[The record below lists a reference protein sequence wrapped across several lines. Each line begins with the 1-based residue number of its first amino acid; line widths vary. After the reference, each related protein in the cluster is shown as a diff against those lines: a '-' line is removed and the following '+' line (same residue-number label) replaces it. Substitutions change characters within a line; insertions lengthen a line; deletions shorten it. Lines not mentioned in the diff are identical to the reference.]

1 MRWIRN
7 VAAVAAAIVAFF
19 FMGTPVANDQP
30 QPQIQQSSIFSISQE
45 TVVPEPETLDC
56 ITEAPV
62 ANETPS
68 TPVEEPKAEYVAKVE
83 EKAVVEKPVQVQK
96 AAKKR
101 YAIVLASQTMRKN
114 AEDFLTVLKE
124 QGVDAQIIDMEGTTK
139 VRVVYGAFETNEE
152 AHEQLQKM
160 RAENSS
166 VFKEAW
172 VLKAFK

>member
-1 MRWIRN
+1 MENI
-7 VAAVAAAIVAFF
+7 
-19 FMGTPVANDQP
+19 
-30 QPQIQQSSIFSISQE
+30 QIKEGSIFYSSWGYDQTNIDFYQVVKATAK
-45 TVVPEPETLDC
+45 TVWLRKL
-56 ITEAPV
+56 
-62 ANETPS
+62 N
-68 TPVEEPKAEYVAKVE
+68 AKVE
-83 EKAVVEKPVQVQK
+83 EKAVVEKTIAEKPVQVQK

-114 AEDFLTVLKE
+114 AENFLTVLKE